1 MKTILT
7 SIAAGSLLAMLAV
20 AQPPRSAVDRAR
32 VFGQAE
38 IQPASSKAVR
48 PAPLYGRREF
58 LIVGRLAAISPHQPA
73 TASWY
78 M

>member
-20 AQPPRSAVDRAR
+20 AQPPHSAVDRAR

-38 IQPASSKAVR
+38 IQPASSKAD
-48 PAPLYGRREF
+48 PTATAPLYGRR
-58 LIVGRLAAISPHQPA
+58 GLARPKLNCGGQGYFEALVV
-73 TASWY
+73 
-78 M
+78 

>member
-38 IQPASSKAVR
+38 IQPASSNG
-48 PAPLYGRREF
+48 PLAFDREC
-58 LIVGRLAAISPHQPA
+58 P
-73 TASWY
+73 
-78 M
+78 